1 VLRENRP
8 VLHGELKEG
17 RRVIQSLNKS
27 ERRKLK
33 REMEERKMGKNYGSL
48 SLSLSLSG
56 FD

>member
-48 SLSLSLSG
+48 SLSG